1 MSLPKVSEAMPEAL
15 TSPTNPHEIK
25 NGSVSGSKENEP
37 IKLRKGNLFDCGA
50 IGRIAAKA
58 YCETP
63 LTKFLSPHRHKY
75 YHHYERGF
83 RQRARTRMF
92 SPRQM
97 TIVACNGSGEVVGHA
112 QFERL
117 GNDYSAK
124 QQIMSHSIVRRIL
137 FWALSWV
144 WAFWC
149 SLVNFLD
156 PDKGEDP
163 AAVKIFLSWQQ
174 DGGDKYFKPY
184 PERQDRWHAQSVVVD
199 AAYQKRGIG
208 KRLMK
213 EVIEKAEKENVPI
226 ALEASMEGERLYSSV
241 GFDLLGRYKHQKEET
256 DNSIFPPNYWNG
268 GGIMMWTP
276 PAWKQQNGESVK
288 I

>member
-1 MSLPKVSEAMPEAL
+1 MSLPKVSDAVPEVL
-15 TSPTNPHEIK
+15 TSPTNPHVVT

-37 IKLRKGNLFDCGA
+37 IKLRKGNLFDSDV
-50 IGRIAAKA
+50 IGRIAAKT

-63 LTKFLSPHRHKY
+63 LTKFLSPNRHKY
-75 YHHYERGF
+75 YDHYERGF

-92 SPRQM
+92 SPRNM
-97 TIVACNGSGEVVGHA
+97 TIVACNGSGEVVGYA

-117 GNDYSAK
+117 GNDYGAK

-149 SLVNFLD
+149 NLVIFLD
-156 PDKGEDP
+156 PDKSEDP
-163 AAVKIFLSWQQ
+163 AAVKMFASWHQ
-174 DGGDKYFKPY
+174 DGDKHFKPY
-184 PERQDRWHAQSVVVD
+184 PERQDRWYAQSVVID

-208 KRLMK
+208 TRLMK
-213 EVIEKAEKENVPI
+213 EVIEKAERENVPI
-226 ALEASMEGERLYSSV
+226 GLEASMEGERLYRGV
-241 GFDLLGRYKHQKEET
+241 GFDLLGRFEHQKEET
-256 DNSIFPPNYWNG
+256 DNPIFPPGYWNG
-268 GGIMMWTP
+268 GGVMMWTP
-276 PAWKQQNGESVK
+276 SAWRQQNGESVK